1 MKTNYLSKEETWAEN
16 YSIYKINCK
25 IFCKGIQN
33 QKLKNQPTNL
43 PLPNLKQNFFFF
55 CLRRFY
61 WRPRFSTPEIL
72 LILLYFSLQHPLRTW
87 RVTYPS
93 SNHGSSCLTSVIL
106 QELVFPTWYCRS
118 FVWYCRSK
126 TNWMKKTN
134 CLKKFTHFTFMKYAQ
149 KPCC

>member
-33 QKLKNQPTNL
+33 QKLKNQPTNQPAL
-43 PLPNLKQNFFFF
+43 TQLKTKLFFF

-72 LILLYFSLQHPLRTW
+72 LILLYFSLQHPLRT
-87 RVTYPS
+87 
-93 SNHGSSCLTSVIL
+93 
-106 QELVFPTWYCRS
+106 
-118 FVWYCRSK
+118 
-126 TNWMKKTN
+126 
-134 CLKKFTHFTFMKYAQ
+134 
-149 KPCC
+149 

>member
-55 CLRRFY
+55 LPEEFLLEAPFLHS
-61 WRPRFSTPEIL
+61 WDFTDFTVFFTTASTSHLKGHLSKFKPWLKLLNFSDLT
-72 LILLYFSLQHPLRTW
+72 RTG
-87 RVTYPS
+87 V
-93 SNHGSSCLTSVIL
+93 SN
-106 QELVFPTWYCRS
+106 LVLP
-118 FVWYCRSK
+118 
-126 TNWMKKTN
+126 
-134 CLKKFTHFTFMKYAQ
+134 
-149 KPCC
+149 